1 MSQPVDQP
9 LIAAAAC
16 DVGLCEGMTSRSA
29 PFGNVGRPQGALL
42 RGGIPDLVS
51 PDNHPF
57 KTRNGRLT
65 IPAHR
70 QHDLL
75 EVVIIA
81 YEPSLGHQRRLFRE
95 GAQMNCQAFTNDSLT
110 MMYEAIR
117 GAFGG

>member
-1 MSQPVDQP
+1 MALLGIRHAPHRAPPMSQPVDQP
-9 LIAAAAC
+9 FIAAAAC

-75 EVVIIA
+75 EDVIIA
-81 YEPSLGHQRRLFRE
+81 YEPSLGASASSF
-95 GAQMNCQAFTNDSLT
+95 SS
-110 MMYEAIR
+110 
-117 GAFGG
+117 GGTD